1 MDALAASRKRF
12 VAQLAARFFVRF
24 HMSLIFVV
32 TLAAA
37 LLVSRRCCWPACT
50 GSCCATRWP
59 SWAATS
65 SSPPRA
71 RLDLLRCIAASRRAA

>member
-1 MDALAASRKRF
+1 LDALADSRKRF
-12 VAQLAARFFVRF
+12 GARLAARFFVRF
-24 HMSLIFVV
+24 HMSLIFVG

-37 LLVSRRCCWPACT
+37 LLVSRRCCWPA
-50 GSCCATRWP
+50 

-65 SSPPRA
+65 RLLPRA